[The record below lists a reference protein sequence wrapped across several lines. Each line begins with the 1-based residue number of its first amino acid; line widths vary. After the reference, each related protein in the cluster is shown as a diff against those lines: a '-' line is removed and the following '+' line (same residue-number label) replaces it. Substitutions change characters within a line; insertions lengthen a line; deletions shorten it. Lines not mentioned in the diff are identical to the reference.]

1 MPSFA
6 VQAASR
12 RRFLQ
17 FLAGSPLWAAGALE
31 AFAQDGPLAPNRLPD
46 PLMWAPMRTTELI
59 KSPKEAI
66 NVFDFEPVC
75 RTNVPPAH
83 FGYMASGIDDE
94 VTLRANRE
102 GFLKFQLRP
111 RRLVDVSKVDMS
123 VDILGVKY
131 NSPIVLAPVGGQR
144 SFHDEGEVASGR
156 AAKVGNHLQIL
167 STATSLGVEDVIAG
181 RGAPIW
187 YQLYAT
193 NKWEVA
199 EAMIRRVDKAGALAV
214 AVTVDRSGGR
224 NQETL
229 FRMRPSDTRDCN
241 GCHDRSS
248 LQASMKTRAMYQGID
263 LTGLTNTQSS
273 AMTWEFFKRM
283 RDITKMKILAKGI
296 LAWEDA
302 VLAADAGLD
311 GIIVSNH
318 GARSE
323 DSGRAT
329 IDALPEIVEA
339 VKGRIPILVDSGF
352 RRGSDVVKALC
363 MGATAVCIGRPYI
376 WGLGAFGQPGVEKAL
391 ELLRTELYGIMQ
403 QVGAPSIKDLTPA
416 MVRRA

>member
-1 MPSFA
+1 MASFA
-6 VQAASR
+6 QEAACR
-12 RRFLQ
+12 RKFLQ
-17 FLAGSPLWAAGALE
+17 FLAASPLLAAAGAR
-31 AFAQDGPLAPNRLPD
+31 AGDAPTPGVKLPD
-46 PLMWAPMRTTELI
+46 PLMWAPMRADELI

-75 RTNVPPAH
+75 RNNVPPAH

-123 VDILGVKY
+123 VNILGTKY
-131 NSPIVLAPVGGQR
+131 DSPIVLAPVGGQR
-144 SFHDEGEVASGR
+144 SFHEEGEVASAR
-156 AAKVGNHLQIL
+156 AAKTGNHLQIL
-167 STATSLGVEDVIAG
+167 STAASVGVEDVSAA

-199 EAMIRRVDKAGALAV
+199 QAMVKRAEKAGALAV

-229 FRMRPSDTRDCN
+229 FRLRLTDTRDCS
-241 GCHDRSS
+241 GGHDRSS
-248 LQASMKTRAMYQGID
+248 LQASMRTRAMYQGID
-263 LTGLTNTQSS
+263 LSGLSNTQSS
-273 AMTWEFFKRM
+273 AMTWEFFKRL
-283 RDITKMKILAKGI
+283 RDITKMQILAKGI

-323 DSGRAT
+323 DSGRST
-329 IDALPEIVEA
+329 IDALPEIIDA

-363 MGATAVCIGRPYI
+363 LGATAVCIGRPYI
-376 WGLGAFGQPGVEKAL
+376 WGLGAFGQPGVERVL
-391 ELLRTELYGIMQ
+391 DLLRIETYAMMQ
-403 QVGAPSIKDLTPA
+403 QVGAPTVKHLVPA

>member
-1 MPSFA
+1 MSDA
-6 VQAASR
+6 VDQATSR
-12 RRFLQ
+12 RHFLK
-17 FLAGSPLWAAGALE
+17 FLAGSPLFASGAVSALAGE
-31 AFAQDGPLAPNRLPD
+31 SPSKLPD
-46 PLMWAPMRTTELI
+46 PMLWAPQNLEELI
-59 KSPKEAI
+59 KTPKEAI

-75 RTNVPPAH
+75 RKNVPPAH

-94 VTLRANRE
+94 MTLRANRE

-123 VDILGVKY
+123 IDILGVRY
-131 NSPIVLAPVGGQR
+131 DTPIVLAPVGGQR
-144 SFHDEGEVASGR
+144 SFHDEGEL
-156 AAKVGNHLQIL
+156 AAARGAKAGNHLQIL
-167 STATSLGVEDVIAG
+167 STSTTTSVEDVTAA

-199 EAMIRRVDKAGALAV
+199 KAFVTRAESAGCPVV
-214 AVTVDRSGGR
+214 AVTVDRNGGR

-229 FRMRPSDTRDCN
+229 FRLRRTDTRDCN
-241 GCHDRSS
+241 TCHDRSS
-248 LQASMKTRAMYQGID
+248 LQANQKRRSMYEGVD
-263 LTGLTNTQSS
+263 LAGLTNLQSS
-273 AMTWEFFKRM
+273 NMTWDFMKRL
-283 RDITKMKILAKGI
+283 RDTTKMKIAIKGI

-302 VLAADAGLD
+302 VLAADNGIDA
-311 GIIVSNH
+311 IIVSNH

-352 RRGSDVVKALC
+352 RRGSDIVKALC
-363 MGATAVCIGRPYI
+363 MGATAVCVGRPYI
-376 WGLGAFGQPGVEKAL
+376 WGLGAFGQPGVERVL
-391 ELLRTELYGIMQ
+391 ELMRIELRAMMQ
-403 QVGAPSIKDLTPA
+403 QVGAPTVKHLVPA

>member
-6 VQAASR
+6 DRAASR
-12 RRFLQ
+12 RKFLQ
-17 FLAGSPLWAAGALE
+17 YLAGSPLLAGGGLS
-31 AFAQDGPLAPNRLPD
+31 AFAREAPSKLPD
-46 PLMWAPMRTTELI
+46 PMLWAPQNLEELI

-75 RTNVPPAH
+75 RKNVPPAH

-111 RRLVDVSKVDMS
+111 RRLVDVSKVDTS
-123 VDILGVKY
+123 TEILGVKY
-131 NSPIVLAPVGGQR
+131 DTPIVLAPVGGQR
-144 SFHDEGEVASGR
+144 SFHDDGEL
-156 AAKVGNHLQIL
+156 AAARGAKAGNHLQIL
-167 STATSLGVEDVIAG
+167 STATSTGVEDVSAA

-199 EAMIRRVDKAGALAV
+199 EAMVKRAEKAGCLAV

-229 FRMRPSDTRDCN
+229 FRLRTSDTRECN
-241 GCHDRSS
+241 NCHDRSS
-248 LQASMKTRAMYQGID
+248 LAASLRTRAMYQGID
-263 LTGLTNTQSS
+263 LSGLRNTQAS
-273 AMTWEFFKRM
+273 AMTWDFFKRL
-283 RDITKMKILAKGI
+283 RDTTKMKIVIKGI

-302 VLAADAGLD
+302 VIAADNGIDA
-311 GIIVSNH
+311 IIVSNH

-339 VKGRIPILVDSGF
+339 VNGRMPILVDSGF
-352 RRGSDVVKALC
+352 RRGSDIVKAMC
-363 MGATAVCIGRPYI
+363 MGATAVCVGRPYI
-376 WGLGAFGQPGVEKAL
+376 WGLGAFGQAGVERAL
-391 ELLRTELYGIMQ
+391 ELLRIEFHDMMQ
-403 QVGAPSIKDLTPA
+403 QIGAPTIKHLVPA

>member
-1 MPSFA
+1 MPLDQ
-6 VQAASR
+6 VASR

-17 FLAGSPLWAAGALE
+17 FLGCSPFAASLPALAGEGPAAGT
-31 AFAQDGPLAPNRLPD
+31 RLSD
-46 PLMWAPMRTTELI
+46 PIMWAPLKVENLI

-75 RTNVPPAH
+75 RVNVPPAH

-123 VDILGVKY
+123 TEILGVKY
-131 NSPIVLAPVGGQR
+131 DSPIIIAPVGGQQ
-144 SFHDEGEVASGR
+144 SFHEDGELAVAK
-156 AAKVGNHLQIL
+156 AAKAGNHLQIL
-167 STATSLGVEDVIAG
+167 STVTNIGVEEVTAAH
-181 RGAPIW
+181 GAPLW

-199 EAMIRRVDKAGALAV
+199 KAMVARAEKAGCLAV

-229 FRMRPSDTRDCN
+229 FRLRPTDTRDCN
-241 GCHDRSS
+241 ACHERGS
-248 LQASMKTRAMYQGID
+248 LATNLKRRAMYLGTDISD
-263 LTGLTNTQSS
+263 LTHTQSS
-273 AMTWEFFKRM
+273 AMTWDFLKRL
-283 RDITKMKILAKGI
+283 RDTTKMKIVLKGI
-296 LAWEDA
+296 LAHEDA
-302 VLAADAGLD
+302 VLAADAGMD
-311 GIIVSNH
+311 AIIVSNH
-318 GARSE
+318 GGRSE
-323 DSGRAT
+323 DSGRST

-339 VKGRIPILVDSGF
+339 VKGRMPILVDSGF
-352 RRGSDVVKALC
+352 RRGTDIVKALC
-363 MGATAVCIGRPYI
+363 MGASAVCIGRPYV
-376 WGLGAFGQPGVEKAL
+376 WGLGAFGQAGVERVL
-391 ELLRTELYGIMQ
+391 ELMRVELYGAMQ
-403 QVGAPSIKDLTPA
+403 QVGAPSIKHLVPG